1 MIAQLLAALRQIW
14 EKSAEFWN
22 GLSRGRKIVLVLAAV
37 SVFSGVWKFRDYMA
51 RRALRPLY
59 TDLAPEEAG
68 VTVSRLKQL
77 EIPYRLAAGGTT
89 IMVPESYLDE
99 ARLKL
104 ATEKLPRGGRL
115 GFELF
120 DESRFGATE
129 FTEQVNFRRALEG
142 ELERTIASIEQ
153 VKHARV
159 HISLPKRSVF
169 LDYEQPAKA
178 SVVLELERAVELT
191 REQVDSI
198 SHLISSAV
206 EGLDPSQVVVVD
218 TGGHI
223 LARPKQDQGDYS
235 TGQLDFQRQIEAE
248 LRRKILAT
256 LEPYVGFDRSR
267 ASVAAECDW
276 NGGEQTEEIYDPNT
290 VIMTKQRSEEL
301 SRPLQESGLPGTA
314 SNLPRQPATPR
325 QGAAEHSRT
334 METTNFKT
342 SRTVTSM
349 RLERGNI
356 KRLSVA
362 VLVDQVVS
370 WDDAAQ
376 KLVRTP
382 RTVDEMESLRK
393 LVVAAAGIDE
403 KRGDVLIIDNL
414 PFTIFEQ
421 PAGPPEEPET
431 DPGVFWMDWLRKNRY
446 NFLAAFVVLVI
457 GLVVAMVWGRGHKK
471 RKVLKAKRD
480 AEAHSERM
488 QQELEDAEEVRQLK
502 EAEEAKLLEGLRST
516 TMGTSKSQ
524 ILKKHLE
531 ETATK
536 DPAGFV
542 DLLRSWIHEDD
553 E

>member
-1 MIAQLLAALRQIW
+1 
-14 EKSAEFWN
+14 
-22 GLSRGRKIVLVLAAV
+22 
-37 SVFSGVWKFRDYMA
+37 
-51 RRALRPLY
+51 
-59 TDLAPEEAG
+59 
-68 VTVSRLKQL
+68 
-77 EIPYRLAAGGTT
+77 
-89 IMVPESYLDE
+89 
-99 ARLKL
+99 
-104 ATEKLPRGGRL
+104 
-115 GFELF
+115 
-120 DESRFGATE
+120 
-129 FTEQVNFRRALEG
+129 
-142 ELERTIASIEQ
+142 
-153 VKHARV
+153 
-159 HISLPKRSVF
+159 
-169 LDYEQPAKA
+169 
-178 SVVLELERAVELT
+178 
-191 REQVDSI
+191 
-198 SHLISSAV
+198 
-206 EGLDPSQVVVVD
+206 VVVVD

-223 LARPKQDQGDYS
+223 LARPKHDQGDYS
-235 TGQLDFQRQIEAE
+235 TGQLDFQRQIETE

-290 VIMTKQRSEEL
+290 VIMTTQRSEEL

-334 METTNFKT
+334 METTNYKT

-370 WDDAAQ
+370 WDDAAK

-471 RKVLKAKRD
+471 RKALKAKRD
-480 AEAHSERM
+480 SEAHSERM
-488 QQELEDAEEVRQLK
+488 QQQLEDAEEARQLK
-502 EAEEAKLLEGLRST
+502 EAEEAKLLEGLRTT